1 MFCVIPR
8 IRSIQ
13 ALQEYRLQVVFD
25 DGKECIYDV
34 NDDIDTIEGY
44 SDLRTVYGLFEQ
56 ARLDE
61 SRTCV
66 IWTDFIDLPSD
77 TIYEYGKPNIPA
89 DVGTCI
95 K

>member
-1 MFCVIPR
+1 MIPR
-8 IRSIQ
+8 IRSVQ
-13 ALQEYRLQVVFD
+13 PLHGYRLQVVFD

-77 TIYEYGKPNIPA
+77 TIYEYGKPDILAN
-89 DVGTCI
+89 VGTCS